1 MASWSTLLQAKQ
13 LKSRESTSN
22 SAVHFFLFFTEILPR
37 SNHWF
42 EKEPAGH
49 SFWPGQFFLTCA
61 SAGKTVEKAG
71 QNRRGVCYLSALHAR
86 VLGGVSTRTDRAPT
100 VATRTPGLDEVVED
114 ALAAR
119 FVQSLFFH
127 SRSLLSFFMITMTE
141 RSMGFSCRCL

>member
-1 MASWSTLLQAKQ
+1 MAQSIFSFS
-13 LKSRESTSN
+13 SRKYS
-22 SAVHFFLFFTEILPR
+22 PR
-37 SNHWF
+37 SCHWF

-49 SFWPGQFFLTCA
+49 SFWPGQFFLTRS
-61 SAGKTVEKAG
+61 SAGKAVEKAG

-127 SRSLLSFFMITMTE
+127 SRSLLSFFTITMSE
-141 RSMGFSCRCL
+141 RLTIFSLPPLKSFFETGVLLWS